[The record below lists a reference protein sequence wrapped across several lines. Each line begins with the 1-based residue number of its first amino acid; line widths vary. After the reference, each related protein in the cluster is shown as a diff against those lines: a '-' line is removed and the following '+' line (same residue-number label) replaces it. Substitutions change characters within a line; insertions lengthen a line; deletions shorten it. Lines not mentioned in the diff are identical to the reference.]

1 MITSNELARL
11 PEAKGVGNV
20 SGRNVN
26 ESHLDRARGSSVHFG
41 TGVREEVSV
50 VRDEQAGRRPV
61 VIEPTLCRAGRE
73 VPSVVHLVLS
83 LALLF
88 FAVTASML

>member
-1 MITSNELARL
+1 M
-11 PEAKGVGNV
+11 
-20 SGRNVN
+20 
-26 ESHLDRARGSSVHFG
+26 
-41 TGVREEVSV
+41 